1 VVVNESDDVHVAG
14 DVQVY
19 RNATDMSHQLEHWY
33 VDVPH
38 LALDGLGR
46 RAVLG
51 STGDRIIIERLEDY
65 ADGRALLQTW
75 LLSTAR
81 SRQAARAERARRKH
95 FVLGAAETS
104 GTLPTTIEGLIA
116 YVGFRPSR

>member
-1 VVVNESDDVHVAG
+1 VTVEDNWLRDVVVVNESDDVHVAG

-81 SRQAARAERARRKH
+81 SRQALNEPAGSTSYLARQKPRAH
-95 FVLGAAETS
+95 C
-104 GTLPTTIEGLIA
+104 PP
-116 YVGFRPSR
+116 PSRD